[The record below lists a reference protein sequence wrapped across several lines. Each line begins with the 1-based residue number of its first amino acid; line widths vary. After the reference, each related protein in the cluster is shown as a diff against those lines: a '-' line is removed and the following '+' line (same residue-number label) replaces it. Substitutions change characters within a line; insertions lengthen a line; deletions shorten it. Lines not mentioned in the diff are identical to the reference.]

1 MQTKYSSKRSF
12 IRDQGSP
19 VRNTFPKS
27 TSVTCSPAPGITT
40 TNQSYL
46 IPWAFPHPT
55 ARKSPI
61 VAPAII
67 FSLHRR
73 ISLWSCRL
81 LHRTGTDTAIFRG
94 IGALRRL
101 AKAVPEVFPLGFDL
115 PSVRGCRAGFLVLA
129 LDEAV
134 ERLGCAFCAAG
145 DALACCERRRAGLR
159 CEIRGGKLERG
170 VC

>member
-12 IRDQGSP
+12 IRDQRSS

-46 IPWAFPHPT
+46 IPT

-94 IGALRRL
+94 IGVLRRL
-101 AKAVPEVFPLGFDL
+101 AEAVPEIFPLGFDL
-115 PSVRGCRAGFLVLA
+115 PSVRGRRAGFLVLA

-134 ERLGCAFCAAG
+134 ERLGCAFRAAG
-145 DALACCERRRAGLR
+145 DALACCERRRARL
-159 CEIRGGKLERG
+159 
-170 VC
+170 